1 MSSCTQR
8 QRIDLLRS
16 DLVLL
21 SVIIPS
27 YNYAP
32 LLPRVVRSVL
42 DQADRRVEL
51 LVIDD
56 GSTDSTVRVLERLQ
70 GLYGHRL
77 QVIRQP
83 NAGPAAAR
91 NRGLRASS
99 GRHVLFLD
107 ADDELLPGALE
118 IILDTLDERPSLD
131 MLIGGSL
138 KHQPDGRE
146 RLVRPGAVAE
156 EPRQRIVDYLLLK
169 NIAIGHGSMVASRK
183 LLEMSPYPEDF
194 RCAED
199 IPVFAYL
206 LAHGEVLAIKQ
217 PLVRVYK
224 HDGSLRHQFR
234 HDRALGLQ
242 LVDEVFDR
250 LPTCCQVLRR
260 RFAAQRCLSLFRG
273 ACMEG
278 HRRVAKSYY
287 RRALSFD
294 LSQALRWSY
303 LRKAIRIWGSR

>member
-1 MSSCTQR
+1 MRSCTQI
-8 QRIDLLRS
+8 QGVDQLRS

-21 SVIIPS
+21 SVVIPS
-27 YNYAP
+27 YNYAS

-56 GSTDSTVRVLERLQ
+56 GSTDSTPRVLKRLQ
-70 GLYGHRL
+70 GLYGHRF
-77 QVIRQP
+77 QAIRQP

-91 NRGLRASS
+91 NHGLRASC
-99 GRHVLFLD
+99 GHHVLFLD
-107 ADDELLPGALE
+107 ADDELLPGALQ
-118 IILDTLDERPSLD
+118 IILDTLSARPSLD
-131 MLIGGSL
+131 MLIGGCLRHHS
-138 KHQPDGRE
+138 DGRE
-146 RLVRPGAVAE
+146 RVAWPGPVAE

-169 NIAIGHGSMVASRK
+169 NTAIGHGSMVARRQ
-183 LLEMSPYPEDF
+183 LLEMRPYPEDF

-217 PLVRVYK
+217 PLVRIYK
-224 HDGSLRHQFR
+224 HDGSLRNQFG
-234 HDRALGLQ
+234 HDRALDLR

-250 LPTCCQVLRR
+250 LPACCQGLRR
-260 RFAAQRCLSLFRG
+260 KFAAQRCLSLFRS
-273 ACMEG
+273 ACIGG
-278 HRRVAKSYY
+278 HRRVAKRYY

-294 LSQALRWSY
+294 LCQALRWSY
-303 LRKAIRIWGSR
+303 LRKAIRVWGAR